1 MNDSDSD
8 DLAISELNENYAVED
23 AENAQDLQEEMDN
36 AIDNASLQGDEEQRE
51 KLMRLPLGRIK
62 AIIKMDPEVNMI
74 NQEAVFMITKSAVN
88 YNR

>member
-1 MNDSDSD
+1 MNDSESD
-8 DLAISELNENYAVED
+8 DLAVSELNENYAAED
-23 AENAQDLQEEMDN
+23 ADNAQDLQEEIDN
-36 AIDNASLQGDEEQRE
+36 AIDNASSQGDEEQRE

>member
-23 AENAQDLQEEMDN
+23 AENAQDLQEEIDN